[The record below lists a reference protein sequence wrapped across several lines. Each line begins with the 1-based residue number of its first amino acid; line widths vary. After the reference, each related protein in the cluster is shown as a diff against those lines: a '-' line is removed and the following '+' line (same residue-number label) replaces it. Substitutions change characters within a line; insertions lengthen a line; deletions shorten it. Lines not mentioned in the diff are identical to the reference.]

1 MEHHEYGEDQNR
13 SEESEQVVEF
23 ETQRLEGNLV
33 AEQEKEVNQI
43 GAEARLKVA
52 ALASE
57 TAIMRAN
64 TKRKIG
70 GAEAQVVELKGK
82 AEGDGYA
89 LQVQA
94 AGSAADYNA
103 FQFAKQ
109 LPEKIRLSLIY
120 AGSGTLWTDLDKAS
134 QLAPLELLKHVK
146 QPETKSA
153 EPSAK
158 K

>member
-1 MEHHEYGEDQNR
+1 MRALSKQM
-13 SEESEQVVEF
+13 
-23 ETQRLEGNLV
+23 
-33 AEQEKEVNQI
+33 
-43 GAEARLKVA
+43 VA

-57 TAIMRAN
+57 TAIMKAN
-64 TKRKIG
+64 TRRKIG
-70 GAEAQVVELKGK
+70 GAEAKVVEMKGK

-109 LPEKIRLSLIY
+109 LPENIRLSLIY

-134 QLAPLELLKHVK
+134 QLAPLELLKQVK
-146 QPETKSA
+146 QA
-153 EPSAK
+153 EPKAVVPPAK